1 VWLLP
6 GPSSAAVTLGAG
18 TVALA
23 AFSAGLWNTGHQPL
37 SFALTLGA
45 SALATLALATSERR
59 LPVRRGAR
67 EVAMAI
73 VPWGVIVTPDT
84 EPRVLRWPA
93 IRRISVDVSHTMR
106 GGTPTVLSSLVT
118 VETDHEK
125 LAGRTAGAVE
135 LERLLVNLE
144 AYSDESSRPIAS
156 DLDGTHAVEDS
167 GLEPTAALLL
177 RHARLL
183 CATATG
189 AAALGLP
196 SGGYRSVATRLAG
209 PETVARL
216 RSVLASDADGAFDP
230 RALAAFVAGELD
242 ARELVS
248 DLQRLATC
256 PHPMVA
262 ACAKAAALRMGAPK
276 NRIGSIDEV
285 ASFLFEEDLDLVL
298 RWSDRKV

>member
-1 VWLLP
+1 
-6 GPSSAAVTLGAG
+6 
-18 TVALA
+18 
-23 AFSAGLWNTGHQPL
+23 
-37 SFALTLGA
+37 
-45 SALATLALATSERR
+45 
-59 LPVRRGAR
+59 
-67 EVAMAI
+67 
-73 VPWGVIVTPDT
+73 
-84 EPRVLRWPA
+84 
-93 IRRISVDVSHTMR
+93 MR
-106 GGTPTVLSSLVT
+106 GGTPAVLSSLVT

-144 AYSDESSRPIAS
+144 AYSEESSRPVAS
-156 DLDGTHAVEDS
+156 DLDGLQAVEES

-216 RSVLASDADGAFDP
+216 RAVLASDVDTPFDP
-230 RALAAFVAGELD
+230 RALAALVAGELD

-298 RWSDRKV
+298 GWSERRA